1 MSIIETLRN
10 DKKAAQLAMAA
21 GATIF
26 LILFAFRDTIYNLFE
41 RWGAQEELSH
51 SYFIPLISG
60 WLIWSNR
67 EAITKSIGKP
77 SMLGVYLSVLAA
89 MMLLAG
95 QLTHAFVIQQIGFVV
110 AVAAIVAGFG
120 GRSLLV
126 ISAIPILYL
135 LFAVP
140 PPFWAITSLSW
151 NFQRISSELGVWMIQ
166 LMNIP
171 VHLSGNIIDLG
182 SYKLQVAEAC
192 SGLRYLF
199 PFLSLG
205 FLAAYLFK
213 APLWQRAII
222 FLSTIPITIFMNSF
236 RIAVTGVLVQAYG
249 TAHTEGFL
257 HLFEGWVVFVLCL
270 LALLAVISVFC
281 LVVPPR
287 RHVLDA
293 LGVPELTSKQPSNS
307 TTFKW
312 SKPIMFGA
320 IAGIFAITY
329 IASLFVTVDKLETPE
344 RRPFSLLPLEFK
356 GWDYEIQPIDNEIA
370 EIIGADDTIIVDM
383 KSPDG
388 DRFNVYTAYLTARR
402 DGRSWHSPR
411 QCIPGGGWQ
420 VTSLSVIDNGDAE
433 GAVPF
438 PYNRMVIEY
447 RGSRQIVYYWY
458 DQRGRKIAN
467 EYIMKLWLIYDT
479 LTRNRGDGAMVRL
492 MAPVDDNSSIEETDA
507 KLRAMAIDLN
517 KLLPAYIPE

>member
-192 SGLRYLF
+192 
-199 PFLSLG
+199 
-205 FLAAYLFK
+205 
-213 APLWQRAII
+213 
-222 FLSTIPITIFMNSF
+222 
-236 RIAVTGVLVQAYG
+236 VQAYG